1 MYRFEIRAE
10 ESRANGTRYGWELVF
25 SAGGGEEE
33 VVATGRPAGSL
44 AEAESGVRAFRRG
57 VARAEVTRDR
67 EAGSGDSRLADG
79 VFRPVP
85 HVVSLN
91 AAMRGR
97 YDSRDPGCHHPVRP
111 ADTGASAPDREGAGG
126 QEGPGSRPGQPG
138 PGGQPGR
145 AAQRGQ
151 RGQSGESGQS
161 GQSGE
166 SGQSGQGSRRG
177 QRGRPARASSATREN
192 TAEAT

>member
-10 ESRANGTRYGWELVF
+10 ESRDNVTRYCWELVF

-33 VVATGRPAGSL
+33 VVVATGRPAGSL

-151 RGQSGESGQS
+151 RGESGQ
-161 GQSGE
+161 